1 MAPKKTGLKLINKC
15 LITNSKNLTK
25 IIDLGIHPFADTFIK
40 KSQIDLMEPVYPL
53 QCYLCEKSG
62 SIQLKYFTDSNTRY
76 NLYDYSYT
84 SSNSKFSRHHWKKYY
99 LDVIENLR
107 LSKKSKVL
115 EIGSNDGF
123 LLEQFKKQKITVVAI
138 DSSAFMTKISRN
150 KGIESFNNT
159 FDYKFSK
166 KLKKK
171 FLSFDTIIA
180 NNVLNHSNDPLNF
193 MKGVY
198 NLMNSKSTFV
208 FELPYWL
215 DTIETKR
222 YDQIYHEHVTYFTV
236 KFTKNLLDKCN
247 MFIHKIERN
256 SYHGG
261 SIRVYCRKKLKNYS
275 ESKTIK
281 SMIEKETKIG
291 LFDRQFYKKFM
302 KGVEQRRNNLIT
314 KLLKL
319 KSSGANI
326 VAIGAA
332 AKGNTFLN
340 YHKLDNSIINYVTD
354 SSSLKKGKFTPLSR
368 IPIVDDKI
376 ISKLQNVHVLILS
389 WNISENIIK
398 KLKTINKHIVI
409 IK

>member
-1 MAPKKTGLKLINKC
+1 LINKC
-15 LITNSKNLTK
+15 LITKSKNLTK
-25 IIDLGIHPFADTFIK
+25 IVDLGIHPFADTFIK
-40 KSQIDLMEPVYPL
+40 KNQLGLMEPVYPL
-53 QCYLCEKSG
+53 QCFLCEKSG
-62 SIQLKYFTDSNTRY
+62 SIQLKYFTDSITRY

-84 SSNSKFSRHHWKKYY
+84 SSNSKYSRNHWNSYY
-99 LDVIENLR
+99 FDIMQNLQ

-123 LLEQFKKQKITVVAI
+123 LLEKFKKQKITVVAI

-150 KGIESFNNT
+150 KGIKSFNNT

-166 KLKKK
+166 ILKNK

-261 SIRVYCRKKLKNYS
+261 SIRVYCKKRSKNYS
-275 ESKTIK
+275 ESKIIK
-281 SMIEKETKIG
+281 LMIETETKMG
-291 LFDRQFYKKFM
+291 LFNNEFYKKFM
-302 KGVEQRRNNLIT
+302 MGVEKRRNNLIT

-319 KSSGANI
+319 KNSGANI

-354 SSSLKKGKFTPLSR
+354 SSQLKKGKFTPLSR

-376 ISKLQNVHVLILS
+376 ISKLKNVHVLILS
-389 WNISENIIK
+389 WNISENLIN
-398 KLKTINKHIVI
+398 KLKTINKDIVI

>member
-1 MAPKKTGLKLINKC
+1 MINKC
-15 LITNSKNLTK
+15 LITKSRNLTK

-40 KSQIDLMEPVYPL
+40 KNQIDLMEPVYPL
-53 QCYLCEKSG
+53 QCYLCKKSG
-62 SIQLKYFTDSNTRY
+62 SIQLKYFSDSITRY

-84 SSNSKFSRHHWKKYY
+84 SSNSKYSRYHWRKYH
-99 LDVIENLR
+99 LDIMEDFN

-115 EIGSNDGF
+115 EIGSNDGY
-123 LLEQFKKQKITVVAI
+123 LLEKFKKQKITVVAI
-138 DSSAFMTKISRN
+138 DSSAFMTKITRK
-150 KGIESFNNT
+150 KGIKSFNNT

-166 KLKKK
+166 ILKNK

-193 MKGVY
+193 MRGIY
-198 NLMNSKSTFV
+198 NLMSSKSTFV

-247 MFIHKIERN
+247 MYIHKIQRN

-261 SIRVYCRKKLKNYS
+261 SIRVYCRRKLKNYS
-275 ESKTIK
+275 ESNIIN
-281 SMIEKETKIG
+281 SMIEKETAMG
-291 LFDRQFYKKFM
+291 LFDPKFYKNFM
-302 KGVEQRRNNLIT
+302 KGVEKRRNNLIS

-319 KSSGANI
+319 KNSGANI

-354 SSSLKKGKFTPLSR
+354 SSALKKGKFTPLSR
-368 IPIVDDKI
+368 IPIVDDNI
-376 ISKLQNVHVLILS
+376 LSKLQNVHVLILS
-389 WNISENIIK
+389 WNISENLIK

>member
-1 MAPKKTGLKLINKC
+1 M
-15 LITNSKNLTK
+15 KNL
-25 IIDLGIHPFADTFIK
+25 H
-40 KSQIDLMEPVYPL
+40 
-53 QCYLCEKSG
+53 
-62 SIQLKYFTDSNTRY
+62 
-76 NLYDYSYT
+76 
-84 SSNSKFSRHHWKKYY
+84 
-99 LDVIENLR
+99 

-115 EIGSNDGF
+115 EIGSNDGY
-123 LLEQFKKQKITVVAI
+123 LLDKFKKQKINVVAV
-138 DSSAFMTKISRN
+138 DSSAFMTKITRK
-150 KGIESFNNT
+150 KGIKSFNNT
-159 FDYKFSK
+159 FNYKFSK
-166 KLKKK
+166 ILKSK

-193 MKGVY
+193 MKGIY
-198 NLMNSKSTFV
+198 NLMSNKSTFV

-215 DTIETKR
+215 DTIKTKR

-247 MFIHKIERN
+247 MYIHKIERN

-261 SIRVYCRKKLKNYS
+261 SIRVYCRKKLKNYF
-275 ESKTIK
+275 EAKIINL
-281 SMIEKETKIG
+281 MIEKENAMG
-291 LFDRQFYKKFM
+291 LFDPKFYKNFM
-302 KGVEQRRNNLIT
+302 KGVEKRRNNLIT

-319 KSSGANI
+319 KNSGVNI

-376 ISKLQNVHVLILS
+376 LSKLQNVHVLILS
-389 WNISENIIK
+389 WNISENLIK

-409 IK
+409 VK

>member
-1 MAPKKTGLKLINKC
+1 MINKC
-15 LITNSKNLTK
+15 LISKSRNLTK

-40 KSQIDLMEPVYPL
+40 KNQIDLMEPVYPL
-53 QCYLCEKSG
+53 QCYLCKKSG
-62 SIQLKYFTDSNTRY
+62 SIQLKYFTDSITRY

-84 SSNSKFSRHHWKKYY
+84 SSNSKYSRYHWSTYH
-99 LDVIENLR
+99 LDIMKNLH

-115 EIGSNDGF
+115 EIGSNDGY
-123 LLEQFKKQKITVVAI
+123 LLDKFKKQKINVVAV
-138 DSSAFMTKISRN
+138 DSSAFMTKITRK
-150 KGIESFNNT
+150 KGIKSFNNT
-159 FDYKFSK
+159 FNYKFSK
-166 KLKKK
+166 ILKSK

-193 MKGVY
+193 MKGIY
-198 NLMNSKSTFV
+198 NLMSNKSTFV

-215 DTIETKR
+215 DTIKTKR

-247 MFIHKIERN
+247 MYIHKIERN

-261 SIRVYCRKKLKNYS
+261 SIRVYCRKKLKNYF
-275 ESKTIK
+275 EAKIINL
-281 SMIEKETKIG
+281 MIEKENAMG
-291 LFDRQFYKKFM
+291 LFDPKFYKNFM
-302 KGVEQRRNNLIT
+302 KGVEKRRNNLIT

-319 KSSGANI
+319 KNSGVNI

-332 AKGNTFLN
+332 AKGNTFLK
-340 YHKLDNSIINYVTD
+340 YHKLDNSIINNVTD

-376 ISKLQNVHVLILS
+376 LSKLQNVHVLILS
-389 WNISENIIK
+389 WNISENLIK

-409 IK
+409 VK